1 MKDTD
6 AVALMTEWNEFRTID
21 IDILKKLMKSPKI
34 LDTRNI
40 LSRKELQNHGF
51 SFDNVGRPLK

>member
-1 MKDTD
+1 
-6 AVALMTEWNEFRTID
+6 
-21 IDILKKLMKSPKI
+21 MKSPKI

-51 SFDNVGRPLK
+51 SFDNVGRPLKWNLKKQNFMD